1 MLSFNSIDYA
11 FQSSDKGL
19 DFATQ
24 FDEPFSDLFDQYVS
38 QDSSSSSD
46 NVNEPFNLGLFDIP
60 GNEDIASSGSYI
72 ADQPASNFSHPQGG
86 RLHRSSHIVFPTTRS
101 NQPILQ
107 RRHHRSA
114 GFDRPTAAISGIEL
128 LSLEGKIPQENP
140 STQQRPS
147 FSGTP
152 TLPLRRKPKFTPDTL
167 RLSSH
172 RVSKIGTGNGNE
184 SPSIMIRPSQYHRQ
198 ETPEWTNRF
207 EQISL
212 MTPSTS
218 LPLSP
223 HPHPAHSTSRNQGSR
238 PSPSH
243 IPSYNTRQA
252 ESNSTIDLG
261 QTYVPPA
268 ETVPDRITSNF
279 TFLEENDLEHQT
291 NSSQD
296 QANLNHG
303 LPSNWTQSSNEEDFD
318 FTISP
323 KELQQEW
330 PQDVPKASRLYYGNP
345 GAVQSAPALSSPET
359 NFSSGSHL
367 VQCNPFGHFIAEDP
381 SEGDLVT
388 TMDPFQMSAAE
399 IFTSPHH
406 TGKTGQRASTP
417 SSRSSSACP
426 SPPPSTKPAPKTR
439 KRSKSSRRKSS
450 AGALKSPKSAGAI
463 GFVNFTPSDSQKILT
478 GVAPSGSSKTKARRE
493 LEAIERKRRLSM
505 AAEKAVRD
513 AGGDPEKLRAAGLI

>member
-1 MLSFNSIDYA
+1 MLSFNPIDYA
-11 FQSSDKGL
+11 FQYSDKGL

-24 FDEPFSDLFDQYVS
+24 LDEPFSDLFDQYVS

-46 NVNEPFNLGLFDIP
+46 NVNEPFELGLFDIP

-101 NQPILQ
+101 IQPILQ

-114 GFDRPTAAISGIEL
+114 CFNRPTAAISGIEL
-128 LSLEGKIPQENP
+128 LSLEGKIPHQHP
-140 STQQRPS
+140 STQQRPL

-152 TLPLRRKPKFTPDTL
+152 TLPLRRKPKFTPDSL
-167 RLSSH
+167 RLSSN
-172 RVSKIGTGNGNE
+172 RVSKVGGSNGSE
-184 SPSIMIRPSQYHRQ
+184 PPSMIRPSQYHRQ

-212 MTPSTS
+212 MTPTTS

-223 HPHPAHSTSRNQGSR
+223 HPKSSTSRNQESR

-243 IPSYNTRQA
+243 IPSYNARQV
-252 ESNSTIDLG
+252 ESNSAIDLG
-261 QTYVPPA
+261 QSYGSPA
-268 ETVPDRITSNF
+268 ETVPDRISSSLA
-279 TFLEENDLEHQT
+279 FLADSDLDHHQT
-291 NSSQD
+291 SSSQN

-303 LPSNWTQSSNEEDFD
+303 LPSHWTQSSNEEDFD

-323 KELQQEW
+323 KELQQDW
-330 PQDVPKASRLYYGNP
+330 PQDIPKASRLYYGNP
-345 GAVQSAPALSSPET
+345 GAVQSAPALSSSET
-359 NFSSGSHL
+359 TFSSGSHL
-367 VQCNPFGHFIAEDP
+367 VQCNPFGQFIAEDP
-381 SEGDLVT
+381 SEDYLVT
-388 TMDPFQMSAAE
+388 AMDPFQVSASE
-399 IFTSPHH
+399 ILTSSYH
-406 TGKTGQRASTP
+406 TGRNAQGVSNP
-417 SSRSSSACP
+417 SSRSSSVCP

-493 LEAIERKRRLSM
+493 LEAIERKRKLSM

>member
-1 MLSFNSIDYA
+1 MLSFNPIDYA
-11 FQSSDKGL
+11 FPSSDKGL

-24 FDEPFSDLFDQYVS
+24 LDEPFSDLFDHHVS
-38 QDSSSSSD
+38 QGSSSSSD
-46 NVNEPFNLGLFDIP
+46 NINEPFDLGLFDIP
-60 GNEDIASSGSYI
+60 GNEDIESSGSYI

-86 RLHRSSHIVFPTTRS
+86 RLHRTSHIVFPTTRS
-101 NQPILQ
+101 SQPILQ
-107 RRHHRSA
+107 RHHYRSA

-128 LSLEGKIPQENP
+128 LSLEGKIPHENP

-152 TLPLRRKPKFTPDTL
+152 TLTIRRKPKFTRDSL

-172 RVSKIGTGNGNE
+172 RVSKVGAGSGSE
-184 SPSIMIRPSQYHRQ
+184 SPSMIGPSQYHRQ

-212 MTPSTS
+212 ITPSTS

-223 HPHPAHSTSRNQGSR
+223 HSHPTPSTSQNQGSR
-238 PSPSH
+238 PPPSH
-243 IPSYNTRQA
+243 IRSYNARQV
-252 ESNSTIDLG
+252 ESNSTIDLE
-261 QTYVPPA
+261 QRYVPPA
-268 ETVPDRITSNF
+268 ETVSDRITSNF
-279 TFLEENDLEHQT
+279 AFQADSDLEHQKS
-291 NSSQD
+291 SSQN
-296 QANLNHG
+296 QTNLNHG
-303 LPSNWTQSSNEEDFD
+303 LPTIWTQSSNEEESD

-323 KELQQEW
+323 KELQQDW
-330 PQDVPKASRLYYGNP
+330 PQDVPKAPRLYYGNP
-345 GAVQSAPALSSPET
+345 GAVQSAPALSSPEA
-359 NFSSGSHL
+359 NFSNGNHL

-381 SEGDLVT
+381 SEDYLVT
-388 TMDPFQMSAAE
+388 TIDPFQMSATE
-399 IFTSPHH
+399 MFTSPQH
-406 TGKTGQRASTP
+406 TSKNVQRASNP
-417 SSRSSSACP
+417 SSRSSSVCP
-426 SPPPSTKPAPKTR
+426 SPPPSAKPAPKTR
-439 KRSKSSRRKSS
+439 KRSKSNRRKSS
-450 AGALKSPKSAGAI
+450 AGALKSPKSTGAI

>member
-1 MLSFNSIDYA
+1 MLSFNPIDYA

-24 FDEPFSDLFDQYVS
+24 LDDPISDLFDQYVS

-46 NVNEPFNLGLFDIP
+46 NVNEPFDNGLFDIP
-60 GNEDIASSGSYI
+60 GNDDIALSGSYI

-114 GFDRPTAAISGIEL
+114 CFDRPTAAISGIEL
-128 LSLEGKIPQENP
+128 LSLEGKIPHQNP

-152 TLPLRRKPKFTPDTL
+152 TLPLRRKPKFTSDNL

-172 RVSKIGTGNGNE
+172 RVSKTGASNGCE
-184 SPSIMIRPSQYHRQ
+184 SPSMIRPSQYHRQ

-218 LPLSP
+218 LPLSS
-223 HPHPAHSTSRNQGSR
+223 HPTPSTSRNQGAR

-243 IPSYNTRQA
+243 ISSFNARQV

-261 QTYVPPA
+261 QRYVPSG
-268 ETVPDRITSNF
+268 EIVPDHITSNLA
-279 TFLEENDLEHQT
+279 FLADSDLEHET
-291 NSSQD
+291 SSSQN
-296 QANLNHG
+296 QANLHHG
-303 LPSNWTQSSNEEDFD
+303 LPSGWTQSSNEKDFE

-323 KELQQEW
+323 KELQQDW
-330 PQDVPKASRLYYGNP
+330 PQEVPKASRLYYGNP
-345 GAVQSAPALSSPET
+345 GAVQSAPALSSPD
-359 NFSSGSHL
+359 NSFSSGSHL
-367 VQCNPFGHFIAEDP
+367 VQCNPFGHFIVEDP
-381 SEGDLVT
+381 SEDYLVAT
-388 TMDPFQMSAAE
+388 TDPFQMCTTE

-406 TGKTGQRASTP
+406 TGKNAQRASTP
-417 SSRSSSACP
+417 SSRSSSVCP
-426 SPPPSTKPAPKTR
+426 TTPPSAKPAPKTR

-493 LEAIERKRRLSM
+493 LEAIERKRKLSV

>member
-24 FDEPFSDLFDQYVS
+24 LDEPFSDLFDQYVS

-46 NVNEPFNLGLFDIP
+46 NVNEPLELGLFDIP

-72 ADQPASNFSHPQGG
+72 ADQPASNFAHPQGG
-86 RLHRSSHIVFPTTRS
+86 RLHRSPHIVFPTTRS
-101 NQPILQ
+101 SQPVLQ

-114 GFDRPTAAISGIEL
+114 FFNRPTAAISGIEL
-128 LSLEGKIPQENP
+128 LSLEGKIPHQSP
-140 STQQRPS
+140 STQQPPS

-152 TLPLRRKPKFTPDTL
+152 TLPLRRKPKFAPDSL

-172 RVSKIGTGNGNE
+172 RVSKVGASNGSE
-184 SPSIMIRPSQYHRQ
+184 SPSMIRPSQYHRQ

-212 MTPSTS
+212 MTTSTS
-218 LPLSP
+218 LPLST
-223 HPHPAHSTSRNQGSR
+223 HPHPAPSASRNQGSR
-238 PSPSH
+238 PAPSNMT
-243 IPSYNTRQA
+243 SCNTRQV
-252 ESNSTIDLG
+252 ESNGTINLE
-261 QTYVPPA
+261 QRYVPSA
-268 ETVPDRITSNF
+268 ETIPDRITSNLA
-279 TFLEENDLEHQT
+279 FLADSDLEHQT
-291 NSSQD
+291 SPSQN

-303 LPSNWTQSSNEEDFD
+303 LPSWTQSSNEEDFD

-323 KELQQEW
+323 KELQQDW
-330 PQDVPKASRLYYGNP
+330 HQDTPKAPRLYYGNP
-345 GAVQSAPALSSPET
+345 VAVQSAPALSSPET

-367 VQCNPFGHFIAEDP
+367 VQCNPFGQFIAEDP
-381 SEGDLVT
+381 SEDYLVT
-388 TMDPFQMSAAE
+388 TIDPFQVSPTDM
-399 IFTSPHH
+399 FTP
-406 TGKTGQRASTP
+406 TDNTVKNQQRLSTP
-417 SSRSSSACP
+417 SSRSSSVCP
-426 SPPPSTKPAPKTR
+426 SPPPSTKSAPKTR

-493 LEAIERKRRLSM
+493 LEAIERKRKLSM

>member
-1 MLSFNSIDYA
+1 MLSFNPIDYA

-19 DFATQ
+19 DFAAQ
-24 FDEPFSDLFDQYVS
+24 LDEPFNDLFDQYVS

-46 NVNEPFNLGLFDIP
+46 NVNETFDLGLFDIP
-60 GNEDIASSGSYI
+60 AYEDTASTGSYI

-86 RLHRSSHIVFPTTRS
+86 RLHRSPHIVFPTTRS
-101 NQPILQ
+101 NHPILQ

-114 GFDRPTAAISGIEL
+114 CFDRPTAAISGIEL
-128 LSLEGKIPQENP
+128 LSLEGKIPHQNP

-152 TLPLRRKPKFTPDTL
+152 TLPLRRKPKFTSDSL

-172 RVSKIGTGNGNE
+172 RVSKIGASNSSE
-184 SPSIMIRPSQYHRQ
+184 SPSMIQPSQYHRQ

-223 HPHPAHSTSRNQGSR
+223 HLTPSTSQNQGSR

-243 IPSYNTRQA
+243 IPSYNARQV

-261 QTYVPPA
+261 QRYLPSG
-268 ETVPDRITSNF
+268 EIVPDHITSSLA
-279 TFLEENDLEHQT
+279 FLDDSDLAHKT
-291 NSSQD
+291 SSSQN

-303 LPSNWTQSSNEEDFD
+303 LPSTWTQSSNEEDLN

-323 KELQQEW
+323 KELQQDW

-345 GAVQSAPALSSPET
+345 GAVQSAPALSSPEN
-359 NFSSGSHL
+359 NFSSASHL
-367 VQCNPFGHFIAEDP
+367 VQCNSFGHFIAEDP
-381 SEGDLVT
+381 SEDYFVT
-388 TMDPFQMSAAE
+388 TTDPFLVSTTE
-399 IFTSPHH
+399 IFTPSHH
-406 TGKTGQRASTP
+406 TGKNVQKASTP
-417 SSRSSSACP
+417 SSRSSSVCP
-426 SPPPSTKPAPKTR
+426 SPPPVAKPAPKTR

-450 AGALKSPKSAGAI
+450 AGTLKSPKSAGAI